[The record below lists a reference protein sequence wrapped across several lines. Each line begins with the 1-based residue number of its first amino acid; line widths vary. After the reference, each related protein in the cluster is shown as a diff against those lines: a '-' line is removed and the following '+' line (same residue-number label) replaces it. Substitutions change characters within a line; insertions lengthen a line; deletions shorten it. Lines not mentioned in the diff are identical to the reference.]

1 MCMNVT
7 ITGEEISKNSW
18 QFFITVQVFEN
29 ETQKL
34 KMVQF
39 GYWECIVTVV
49 EMCNGCTKWFILN
62 YS

>member
-1 MCMNVT
+1 MRMNVT

-49 EMCNGCTKWFILN
+49 EMYNGCTKWFILN
-62 YS
+62 YT